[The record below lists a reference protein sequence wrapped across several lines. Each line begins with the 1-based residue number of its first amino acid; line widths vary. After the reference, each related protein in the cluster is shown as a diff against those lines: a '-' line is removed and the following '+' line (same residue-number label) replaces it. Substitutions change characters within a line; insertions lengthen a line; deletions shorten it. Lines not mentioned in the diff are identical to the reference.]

1 VAGATDRTA
10 GASRGPRLAGPDDL
24 RALIREIPDFPEPGV
39 GFKDITTLL
48 SDPAGFAT
56 TVDLLAGPFRDEGVE
71 LVVGIEARG
80 FVFSAPVAHALGAG
94 LVPIRKPG
102 KLPSAIDSV
111 TYELEYGGG
120 TLEIHAD
127 AIPSGSRC
135 LIVDDVLAT
144 GGTARAG
151 VELVE
156 RQGGVVVG
164 LAFLA
169 ELAFLGGRQRLGSSA
184 PVVTLINYDD

>member
-1 VAGATDRTA
+1 MTAVSRTTA
-10 GASRGPRLAGPDDL
+10 GAGGAGGVRDAAWL
-24 RALIREIPDFPEPGV
+24 RSLVREIPDFPEPGV

-48 SDPAGFAT
+48 ADPAGLAT
-56 TVDLLAGPFRDEGVE
+56 AVDLLADPFKGAGVE
-71 LVVGIEARG
+71 LVVGVEARG
-80 FVFSAPVAHALGAG
+80 FVFSAPVAYALDAG

-111 TYELEYGGG
+111 SYELEYGGG

-127 AIPSGSRC
+127 AIPQGTRC

-144 GGTARAG
+144 GGTARAA

-164 LAFLA
+164 SAFLA
-169 ELAFLGGRQRLGSSA
+169 ELTFLGGRARLGSSA
-184 PVVTLINYDD
+184 PVVALIDYDR

>member
-1 VAGATDRTA
+1 MDVA
-10 GASRGPRLAGPDDL
+10 SL
-24 RALIREIPDFPEPGV
+24 RALIRDIPDFPEPGI

-48 SDPAGFAT
+48 ADPGGFAS
-56 TVDLLAGPFRDEGVE
+56 TVDLLAEPFRSAGVD

-102 KLPSAIDSV
+102 KLPFDTDSI

-127 AIPSGSRC
+127 AIPRGSRC
-135 LIVDDVLAT
+135 LVVDDVLAT
-144 GGTARAG
+144 GGTARAA

-156 RQGGVVVG
+156 RQGGELVG

-169 ELAFLGGRQRLGSSA
+169 ELDFLGGRERVGSSA
-184 PVVTLINYDD
+184 PVVALIHYDE